1 MDKEMIIPKVSEI
14 IVKNVI
20 AFHADHSTS
29 DVVRVFNEH
38 RISMDGI
45 PLPDN
50 RFEE

>member
-38 RISMDGI
+38 RISSAPVI
-45 PLPDN
+45 N
-50 RFEE
+50 ESAE